1 MLSDKFQKGSGSDEV
16 ECLNEIIKDQNLEII
31 QLKQLVEANPLLAS
45 QHAKTHA
52 LELQLKHATDKS
64 QISVLCNDL
73 LSKLERVLRAH
84 ETHKSEIALLEL
96 ELQNANTSKDL

>member
-1 MLSDKFQKGSGSDEV
+1 MSDEV
-16 ECLNEIIKDQNLEII
+16 ECLNQIIRDQNLEII
-31 QLKQLVEANPLLAS
+31 QLKQMVEANPLLAS
-45 QHAKTHA
+45 QHAKIHD

-73 LSKLERVLRAH
+73 LSRLERVLRAH

-96 ELQNANTSKDL
+96 EL

>member
-1 MLSDKFQKGSGSDEV
+1 MSDEV

-52 LELQLKHATDKS
+52 LELQLKHTTDRS

-73 LSKLERVLRAH
+73 LSRLERVLKAH

-96 ELQNANTSKDL
+96 ELQNAKTSKDL

>member
-1 MLSDKFQKGSGSDEV
+1 MSDEV

-52 LELQLKHATDKS
+52 LELQFKHTTDRS

-73 LSKLERVLRAH
+73 LSRLERVLKAH

-96 ELQNANTSKDL
+96 ELQNAKTSKDL